1 MKSLGEWAH
10 GMGVSDMLDPDEVS
24 EQAVRACTFASAFVD
39 FEGMSDADGIPV
51 VTDADIDINTPLTR
65 FEWALVSP
73 LFSLYCQ
80 RKVAL
85 MLEASRPL
93 QVDVFGRSVGEI
105 DGEIRQL
112 EDDYSRR
119 TFMEQCVS
127 V

>member
-1 MKSLGEWAH
+1 MQSLGEWAH
-10 GMGVSDMLDPDEVS
+10 NMGVSDMLTFDEVN
-24 EQAVRACTFASAFVD
+24 EQAIRACKFASAFVD
-39 FEGMSDADGIPV
+39 IEGLSDTDGNPV
-51 VTDADIDINTPLTR
+51 VTDGVIDIDTPLTR
-65 FEWALVSP
+65 FEWALISP

-119 TFMEQCVS
+119 TYMEQCVS